1 MFATHQPIIGH
12 FAKKSP
18 ENTWKLLAMVQASIR
33 MKFYRLP
40 ELLKNPEHL
49 TARQREYIAEY
60 WTRRNE
66 IYAALHSNESTRE
79 KMRYLVELPGLGIP
93 KAGFVMQ
100 LAHGTV
106 GCLDTHNLERYGLS
120 AKAFRSNGC
129 TAQRLTERLDTYLHT
144 CQSIGCATLWDTWCE
159 YVAAL
164 YPKHFTG
171 AEHVSQLHVDL
182 IVY

>member
-120 AKAFRSNGC
+120 KGVQVQWMHYATVDGEAGHLF
-129 TAQRLTERLDTYLHT
+129 AHMPEYRLCD
-144 CQSIGCATLWDTWCE
+144 
-159 YVAAL
+159 AL
-164 YPKHFTG
+164 GHL
-171 AEHVSQLHVDL
+171 V
-182 IVY
+182 